1 MLASKPKNV
10 VVAKVNCVAEASVCS
25 RYSVSGY
32 PTIKFFAKGVAEDYQ
47 GGRSVDEFIDFLN
60 KKTSARLRVSK
71 APSYVTD
78 LTPGNFDSVVNGE
91 RDVLV
96 EFFAPW
102 CGHCKSLA
110 PKYELL
116 GKAFA
121 AETKVVIAKVDADKH
136 RSLGERFG
144 VSGFPT
150 LKYFKGKTPQEFN
163 RGSEE
168 EMLKSVNQLAGTDR
182 SLDGKLGEGAGRVP
196 TLDSLAK
203 IFIASDSAKRKLLI
217 KQAGES
223 KEATAQWYVKA
234 MEKIVSSGADA
245 AKAEKERIE
254 RIIASGATSPAQLD
268 NFQIIRNIVA
278 QF

>member
-25 RYSVSGY
+25 RYSVNGY
-32 PTIKFFAKGVAEDYQ
+32 PTIKFFAKGVAEDYS
-47 GGRSVDEFIDFLN
+47 GGRSVDEFVDFLN
-60 KKTSARLRVSK
+60 KKTNARLGVSK
-71 APSYVTD
+71 APTYVTD
-78 LTPGNFDSVVNGE
+78 LTPANFDVVVNGE

-121 AETKVVIAKVDADKH
+121 NEDKVVIAKVDADKH
-136 RSLGERFG
+136 RTLGERFG

-168 EMLKSVNQLAGTDR
+168 EMLKSVNSLAGTDR
-182 SLDGKLGEGAGRVP
+182 SLDGKLGEGAGRVAA
-196 TLDSLAK
+196 LDSLAK
-203 IFIASDSAKRKLLI
+203 IFVASDAAKRKLLM
-217 KQAGES
+217 
-223 KEATAQWYVKA
+223 KEAQKFKRDYWTMVC
-234 MEKIVSSGADA
+234 ESN
-245 AKAEKERIE
+245 AK
-254 RIIASGATSPAQLD
+254 D
-268 NFQIIRNIVA
+268 Y
-278 QF
+278 